1 MRKFITFITV
11 ISFSLIFACCQPYA
25 ADIEEFL
32 SYWSSEAAV
41 TGFKINTKYYRND
54 VGVAC
59 LPSDRDATVILT
71 VRNPKKFRFVMPT
84 TVSDAAAVIRFPGLP
99 SQPVPGTDYI
109 LRQSVPD
116 TLELTYKSSFLKK
129 YEWGTADIGPVI
141 TLKSD
146 DGRPFTQTF
155 KTNIMVNT
163 LPPEI
168 TKITIAKTTGSPVY
182 YVVCCEIDG
191 TNILDPVN
199 SGGKLHGDIVAL
211 RVTKDG
217 GTEETI
223 PIRVNGTGFDITQSG
238 GNLLPPGNVTPLF
251 SDSSYALPSPGSWAV
266 YLKTNIQPYKPTAAL
281 PHTYRIRLADTKN
294 LMSDAKEA
302 RTLGYSVDTSN
313 PSEAWK
319 KVREAVTTVDA
330 GGVITLSGTI
340 NATNHTDNHG
350 HIEISKN
357 LTIQGAPGNSPAIL
371 DARHLGLASTTNVAD
386 SHRIFTVKGAVDV
399 TLQNLTLK
407 RGKDAVAAN
416 KVGSGGGGIWASA
429 NANLT
434 LINVTVED
442 CISKAPGGGIRY
454 DHDDTGG
461 GRLTMI
467 KCKIKSNTVKDDSVI
482 KSSSGGG
489 ISLPYASYTAV
500 IDGCTIA
507 ENIIDM
513 SGKTGSEL
521 PLEAEGCGLT
531 CSATTGSIT
540 LIKGHTVIEDNKC
553 VPHTSKPCNCKGM
566 GIFCG
571 GGSLTIG
578 ETGKNGTGKDDAESP
593 EILRHGNSIPT
604 GVTAM
609 GTALYIN
616 RYGNV
621 SWRSGKIHHNGSNS
635 NNSIQNGGG
644 TLSNLSGHEPS

>member
-41 TGFKINTKYYRND
+41 TGFKINTEYYRND

-71 VRNPKKFRFVMPT
+71 VRNPKKFKFVTPT
-84 TVSDAAAVIRFPGLP
+84 TVLDAAAVIRFPGLP
-99 SQPVPGTDYI
+99 SQPVPRTDYT
-109 LRQSVPD
+109 LTQSAPD
-116 TLELTYKSSFLKK
+116 TLELAYKSSFLKK

-146 DGRPFTQTF
+146 DGRPFSQTF
-155 KTNIMVNT
+155 RTNIMVNT

-168 TKITIAKTTGSPVY
+168 TKITIAKTKGSPAY
-182 YVVCCEIDG
+182 YVVCCKING
-191 TNILDPVN
+191 SKILDPVN

-217 GTEETI
+217 GTEKTI
-223 PIRVNGTGFDITQSG
+223 PISVNGTGFDITHSG
-238 GNLLPPGNVTPLF
+238 GKLLSRANVDPLF
-251 SDSSYALPSPGSWAV
+251 SDSSYAVPSGQWVV
-266 YLKTNIQPYKPTAAL
+266 YLRTDIKPYDLTAAS

-294 LMSDAKEA
+294 LTSDAKET
-302 RTLGYSVDTSN
+302 RTLGYSVDTSGFSK
-313 PSEAWK
+313 PWK
-319 KVREAVTTVDA
+319 KVRDAVADVAD

-340 NATNHTDNHG
+340 NATTDPDNHG
-350 HIEISKN
+350 HIEIAKN
-357 LTIQGAPGNSPAIL
+357 LTIQGAPGSSPVVL
-371 DARHLGLASTTNVAD
+371 DAQHLGPPSSTNIAE

-399 TLQNLTLK
+399 TLKDLTLK

-416 KVGSGGGGIWASA
+416 KAGSGGGGIWASA

-442 CISKAPGGGIRY
+442 CISKAHGGGIRY
-454 DHDDTGG
+454 DHGTGNK
-461 GRLTMI
+461 RLTMI
-467 KCKIKSNTVKDDSVI
+467 NCRIENNTVQDDGDI
-482 KSSSGGG
+482 ADSSGGG
-489 ISLPYASYTAV
+489 ISLPWASYTAV

-513 SGKTGSEL
+513 SGKTSSDSR
-521 PLEAEGCGLT
+521 LEAKGCGLA

-540 LIKGHTVIEDNKC
+540 IIKGNTVIKNNQC
-553 VPHTSKPCNCKGM
+553 VPHALKSCDCKGM

-571 GGSLTIG
+571 GGPLTIG
-578 ETGKNGTGKDDAESP
+578 ETGKSGP
-593 EILRHGNSIPT
+593 EIRNHGSSIPT
-604 GVTAM
+604 RVTAM

-616 RYGNV
+616 GGTV
-621 SWRSGKIHHNGSNS
+621 DWLSGRIHDNGSTPANS
-635 NNSIQNGGG
+635 VYKNSGTFNNP
-644 TLSNLSGHEPS
+644 LGHEPS

>member
-11 ISFSLIFACCQPYA
+11 IGFSLIFACCQPYA

-32 SYWSSEAAV
+32 SYWSSEASV
-41 TGFKINTKYYRND
+41 TDFKINSEHYIND

-84 TVSDAAAVIRFPGLP
+84 TVSDAAAVIRFPDLP
-99 SQPVPGTDYI
+99 SQPAPGTDYT
-109 LRQSVPD
+109 LTQSAPD
-116 TLELTYKSSFLKK
+116 TLELTYKSDFLKK
-129 YEWGTADIGPVI
+129 YEWGTANIGPVI

-155 KTNIMVNT
+155 STNIMVNT

-168 TKITIAKTTGSPVY
+168 TKITIAKSTDPTPC

-199 SGGKLHGDIVAL
+199 SGDKLHGDIVAL

-217 GTEETI
+217 GTEDTI
-223 PIRVNGTGFDITQSG
+223 PISVNGSDFDITHSG
-238 GNLLPPGNVTPLF
+238 GKLLPPGSVTPLF
-251 SDSSYALPSPGSWAV
+251 SDSSYTVPSGQWVV
-266 YLKTNIQPYKPTAAL
+266 YLKTNIKPYDPAAAL
-281 PHTYRIRLADTKN
+281 PHTYRIRLADRKN
-294 LMSDAKEA
+294 LMSGAQQT
-302 RTLGYSVDTSN
+302 RTLGYIVDTSN
-313 PSEAWK
+313 HTEAWK
-319 KVREAVTTVDA
+319 KVREAVTTVAA
-330 GGVITLSGTI
+330 GGVITLNGVI
-340 NATNHTDNHG
+340 NATTDPDNHG

-357 LTIQGAPGNSPAIL
+357 LTIQGAPGNSPVVL
-371 DARHLGLASTTNVAD
+371 DAHHLGSASITNVAD

-399 TLQNLTLK
+399 TLQDLTLK
-407 RGKDAVAAN
+407 GGKDAMTPGIPN
-416 KVGSGGGGIWASA
+416 GGGGGIWASA

-434 LINVTVED
+434 LINVTVEN
-442 CISKAPGGGIRY
+442 CITKTHGGGIQYYY
-454 DHDDTGG
+454 DSTGG

-467 KCKIKSNTVKDDSVI
+467 NCTIKDNTVQKDGTISAP
-482 KSSSGGG
+482 STGGG
-489 ISLPYASYTAV
+489 INLPWASYTAV
-500 IDGCTIA
+500 IDGCRITG
-507 ENIIDM
+507 NKIDM
-513 SGKTGSEL
+513 RTSAASA
-521 PLEAEGCGLT
+521 PLQAEGCGLA

-540 LIKGHTVIEDNKC
+540 IIKGHTVIENNQC
-553 VPHTSKPCNCKGM
+553 IPHALKPCDCKGM

-571 GGSLTIG
+571 GGPLTIG
-578 ETGKNGTGKDDAESP
+578 ENDKGDDESP
-593 EILRHGNSIPT
+593 EILHHGNSIPT

-616 RYGNV
+616 KGSV

-635 NNSIQNGGG
+635 DNSIKNDGGSLYIRPG
-644 TLSNLSGHEPS
+644 EGPS